1 MKSRKLLVVLVA
13 IVLGTGL
20 TGCTFYKRLQ
30 ARDHL
35 NKGVEAYTAKNF
47 DAAVQEFKDS
57 VELDPTLVDAY
68 LYLAAAYRAQ
78 FVPQVPTPENLR
90 KGQEAIASFEKVLEL
105 DPKSVNAMANI
116 ADIYRNM
123 NEPDKAKEW
132 YRKLMDIQEDDS
144 QALYGI
150 ATINYNIVDEKTGKD
165 GENVPNLTEEERA
178 EANRMADEAIASLK
192 QALDINPDYT
202 DAMEYLNLLYREK
215 GELAENEEEKDR
227 WQKEADKLAIDALN
241 KKRELQRRAEQE
253 RRQIFKPESSPE
265 GTQQD

>member
-1 MKSRKLLVVLVA
+1 MKSRKLLIVLVA
-13 IVLGTGL
+13 IVLGSGL
-20 TGCTFYKRLQ
+20 AGCTFYNKLQ

-47 DAAVQEFKDS
+47 DAAAEEFKTA
-57 VELDPTLVDAY
+57 VQLDPSLIDAY

-90 KGQEAIASFEKVLEL
+90 KGQEAIASFQKVLEL

-123 NEPDKAKEW
+123 NEPDQAKDW
-132 YRKLMDIQEDDS
+132 YRKLMDVQEDDS

-165 GENVPNLTEEERA
+165 GENVPNLTEEEKA
-178 EANRMADEAIASLK
+178 ETNRMADEAIASLK

-215 GELAENEEEKDR
+215 AELAENEEEKTQ
-227 WQKEADKLAIDALN
+227 WEKEADKLALEALN
-241 KKRELQRRAEQE
+241 KKRELERRAEQQ
-253 RRQIFKPESSPE
+253 RRQIFKPETPAE
-265 GTQQD
+265 GAKQD

>member
-13 IVLGTGL
+13 VLLGTGL
-20 TGCTFYKRLQ
+20 AGCTFYNKLQ
-30 ARDHL
+30 ARNHL
-35 NKGVEAYTAKNF
+35 NKGVESYTAKNF
-47 DAAVQEFKDS
+47 DAATGEFKAA

-68 LYLAAAYRAQ
+68 LYLAASYRAQ

-90 KGQEAIASFEKVLEL
+90 RGQEAIASFQKVLEL

-132 YRKLMDIQEDDS
+132 YRKLMDVQEDDS

-165 GENVPNLTEEERA
+165 GENVPNLTDEERA

-192 QALDINPDYT
+192 QALEINKNYT

-215 GELAENEEEKDR
+215 AELAENEEEKDQ
-227 WQKEADKLAIDALN
+227 WEKEADKLALQALET
-241 KKRELQRRAEQE
+241 KRALERRAEQE
-253 RRQIFKPESSPE
+253 RRQIFKSESASQ
-265 GTQQD
+265 GTSKD